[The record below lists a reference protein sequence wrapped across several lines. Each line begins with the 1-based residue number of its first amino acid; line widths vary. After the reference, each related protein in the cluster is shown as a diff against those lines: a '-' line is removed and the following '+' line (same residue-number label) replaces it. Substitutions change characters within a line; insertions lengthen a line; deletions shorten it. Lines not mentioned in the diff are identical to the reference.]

1 MCYFAGTGA
10 AEMLK
15 IGVTS
20 PAKVIYTLKLTGP
33 RVLPIHLG
41 LARRRAM
48 AGALGHGRGPPQN
61 RFPGVRAGCSGL
73 ESLRAANRQHVIR
86 AANRQHVI
94 REAIEPPV
102 WLGGMLQTARH
113 IQSSPMPTPK
123 QKMEKHVL

>member
-15 IGVTS
+15 IGVAS

-86 AANRQHVI
+86 
-94 REAIEPPV
+94 EAIEPPV